1 MGLLKDF
8 LRIDA
13 ERRSALAAL
22 RLEAQSRRLQIEE
35 LGDEGKRKR
44 DEIRMIEEALRR
56 LAEDVARTEEQLLDL
71 EARRDGHEREAHER
85 KVEAVHASLSRDRA
99 DGLRIAEDF
108 RQLRSEFETERS
120 RLLAEA
126 DTGRMMDNFFQIEA
140 FLKDTGTP
148 IPDAARKAL
157 VKERQDLLARIG
169 PLVAPPPTPD
179 GVFRAT
185 VVYSALEV
193 GEPTGVVAFGLP
205 DEAEPSGAH
214 DLAALLLYGS
224 YASVVEKVGPG
235 VPKPRRSDGI
245 VIYEQPAGARA
256 ADEAALDLF
265 LAVKSG
271 LEKAAAAAG
280 VASELT
286 GVFLEPEIASAVF
299 PRGGEPAA
307 SDRRQ
312 SWP

>member
-13 ERRSALAAL
+13 DRRAAHQAL
-22 RLEAQSRRLQIEE
+22 RREAHARRLQIEE
-35 LGDEGKRKR
+35 LGAEGKRKR
-44 DEIRMIEEALRR
+44 DEIGMLEEALRR

-71 EARRDGHEREAHER
+71 ESRRDEHDREAHER
-85 KVEAVHASLSRDRA
+85 KVEAVRSSLGHDRA
-99 DGLRIAEDF
+99 DGHRIAEDF
-108 RQLRSEFETERS
+108 RRLRSEFETERA
-120 RLLAEA
+120 RLLAQA

-157 VKERQDLLARIG
+157 QKERQDLMARIG
-169 PLVAPPPTPD
+169 PLVAPPPVPD
-179 GVFRAT
+179 EVFKAT
-185 VVYSALEV
+185 LVYSVLED
-193 GEPTGVVAFGLP
+193 GEPSAIVAVGLP

-224 YASVVEKVGPG
+224 YASVVEKIGPG
-235 VPKPRRSDGI
+235 VPKPRREEG
-245 VIYEQPAGARA
+245 VVVYEQAAGSRA

-265 LAVKSG
+265 LAVEDG
-271 LEKAAAAAG
+271 LKKAASAAG
-280 VASELT
+280 VPCELN

-299 PRGGEPAA
+299 PRGGD
-307 SDRRQ
+307 SRRF
-312 SWP
+312 